1 MLLIA
6 PKNIW
11 KTQYCLCLFLEIM
24 TQLIKVIHRFIIV
37 SGFILEPFS
46 FY

>member
-11 KTQYCLCLFLEIM
+11 KTPQYCLFLEIM